1 MKTSTVIFVGGA
13 VAAGAWIWSRRSSEE
28 PSIVAAPVAT
38 EPDGTAIGLSIG
50 WARPEVEISPVR
62 AVFEP
67 SEWIESSPKLGRF
80 VQLDRKI
87 TIEKIAREMVRQ
99 VATQAGERRKLDR
112 AEVRQWAEDM
122 ARDGALVRAAEDLLH
137 ASGWNDETAG
147 SPQPERRGPHGRG
160 IDPRGVHDDQRAILA
175 RGGTPRRN
183 LDASGRVVSPSR
195 RSRPLVW
202 VPALNPDTF
211 GGVIL
216 DGLQGEPVTSQG
228 MEWDDGS
235 AASWPPPVVTARGVI
250 HGKD

>member
-13 VAAGAWIWSRRSSEE
+13 VAAGAWIWSRRSGEE
-28 PSIVAAPVAT
+28 PSIVAAPS
-38 EPDGTAIGLSIG
+38 EPEVGGQAIGLSIG

-112 AEVRQWAEDM
+112 AEVRQWADDM